1 MNFLERE
8 ESDLKGIFNRFK
20 KRDFKGTE
28 GQAIKNSS
36 FQLATTLIAK
46 AGSLIFTIII
56 ARMLLPELFGLYT
69 LALSTII
76 LFASFSDFGLGSA
89 LVNFISKSLVEKSFP
104 KAKTYFIKLL
114 KYKLILVILA
124 SLVLL
129 SLAYY
134 VSNVYYNKPIFYAL
148 LAGGIYL
155 PVVSLLGFIET
166 AFKANNNFR
175 EPFFKEFLFQVLRLI
190 FVPLAIFLFLK
201 GTFSNEAIIAGVIII
216 LAFSY
221 FLTLIFLVIMS
232 KYNLGFLKVK
242 KDRLTNVENKSLKK
256 FILPLTA
263 TALSGVFFGYIDTIM
278 LGHFVTGE
286 FIGYYG
292 STFSLIGAGSVI
304 IGFAGAALFPIFSRL
319 KGQKLEKAFKKTFN
333 FILIISLVSA
343 ILSFFL
349 APIIINIVYGQEYSS
364 SIILLRIFSLL
375 LIVLPLTGIYD
386 SYFMSQERTKII
398 AILLVGTTIVNIVLN
413 YVFIVFGLKFGMM
426 QAVIGAC
433 IATIISRYIYFFGM
447 KFCRQRSQFKEKNNG
462 LKL

>member
-1 MNFLERE
+1 MRFLERE
-8 ESDLKGIFNRFK
+8 ESDLRGIFNRFK

-28 GQAIKNSS
+28 GQAIKNST

-46 AGSLIFTIII
+46 AGSLVFTIIL

-76 LFASFSDFGLGSA
+76 LFASFADFGVGSA
-89 LVNFISKSLVEKSFP
+89 LVTFVSKSMGDESFP
-104 KAKTYFIKLL
+104 KAKAYFKKLL
-114 KYKLILVILA
+114 KYKIILVLLA

-134 VSNVYYNKPIFYAL
+134 ISNTYYDKPIFYAL

-155 PVVSLLGFIET
+155 PLVSLLGFIET
-166 AFKANNNFR
+166 TFKANNNFR
-175 EPFFKEFLFQVLRLI
+175 EPFFKEFLFQVLRLV
-190 FVPLAIFLFLK
+190 FVPLAIFLFIQRS
-201 GTFSNEAIIAGVIII
+201 FSNETIITGIILL

-221 FLTLIFLVIMS
+221 FLTLVFLLIMS
-232 KYNLGFLKVK
+232 KYKLNFLKIK
-242 KDRLTNVENKSLKK
+242 EERLNSTENKNLKR
-256 FILPLTA
+256 FILPLTV

-278 LGHFVTGE
+278 LGHFVAGE

-292 STFSLIGAGSVI
+292 SAFSLIGAGSVI
-304 IGFAGAALFPIFSRL
+304 IGFAGAATFPIFSRL
-319 KGQKLEKAFKKTFN
+319 KGRKLEKAFKKTFN
-333 FILIISLVSA
+333 FILILSILGA

-349 APIIINIVYGQEYSS
+349 APIIINIIYGAEYSS

-375 LIVLPLTGIYD
+375 LIALPLTGIYD
-386 SYFMSQERTKII
+386 SYFISQEKTKII
-398 AILLVGTTIVNIVLN
+398 AILLVGTTIINIVLN
-413 YVFIVFGLKFGMM
+413 YFFIVFGLKFGMM

-462 LKL
+462 LKS

>member
-1 MNFLERE
+1 MRFLERE
-8 ESDLKGIFNRFK
+8 ESDLRGIFNRFRK
-20 KRDFKGTE
+20 MDFKGTE
-28 GQAIKNSS
+28 GQAIKNST
-36 FQLATTLIAK
+36 FQLSTTLISK

-76 LFASFSDFGLGSA
+76 LFISFSDFGLGSA
-89 LVNFISKSLVEKSFP
+89 LVNFLSKSLVDKSFP

-114 KYKLILVILA
+114 KYKVILVILA
-124 SLVLL
+124 SFVLL
-129 SLAYY
+129 ALAYY
-134 VSNVYYNKPIFYAL
+134 ISNGYYNKPIFYAL

-155 PVVSLLGFIET
+155 PIVSLLGFVET

-175 EPFFKEFLFQVLRLI
+175 EPFFKEFLFQAIRLI
-190 FVPLAIFLFLK
+190 FVPLAIFLFIK
-201 GTFSNEAIIAGVIII
+201 SSFSNEAIITGTILV

-221 FLTLIFLVIMS
+221 FLTLIFLIIMS
-232 KYNLGFLKVK
+232 KYNLNFLKAKKVK
-242 KDRLTNVENKSLKK
+242 LTSIENKNLKR
-256 FILPLTA
+256 FIIPLTA

-292 STFSLIGAGSVI
+292 SAFSLIGAGSVI

-333 FILIISLVSA
+333 FILIISIIGA

-349 APIIINIVYGQEYSS
+349 APIIINIIYGQEYSS
-364 SIILLRIFSLL
+364 SIILLRLFSLL

-386 SYFMSQERTKII
+386 SYFMSQERTKIL
-398 AILLVGTTIVNIVLN
+398 AILLISTTIINIVLN
-413 YVFIVFGLKFGMM
+413 YFFIVFGLKFGMM

-433 IATIISRYIYFFGM
+433 MATIISRYVYFFGM
-447 KFCRQRSQFKEKNNG
+447 RFCRKRRQFKEKSN
-462 LKL
+462 LSKS

>member
-36 FQLATTLIAK
+36 FQLTTTLIAK

-89 LVNFISKSLVEKSFP
+89 LVNFLSKSLVEKSFP

-114 KYKLILVILA
+114 KYKLVLVILV

-129 SLAYY
+129 ALAYY
-134 VSNVYYNKPIFYAL
+134 ISNGYYNKPIFYAL

-175 EPFFKEFLFQVLRLI
+175 EPFFKEFLFQVFRLI

-201 GTFSNEAIIAGVIII
+201 ASFSNEAIVTGIIII

-221 FLTLIFLVIMS
+221 FLTLIFLIIMS
-232 KYNLGFLKVK
+232 RYNFGFLKVK
-242 KDRLTNVENKSLKK
+242 KDKLTKVENKNLKK

-292 STFSLIGAGSVI
+292 AAFSLIGAGSVI
-304 IGFAGAALFPIFSRL
+304 IGFAGSALFPIFSRL
-319 KGQKLEKAFKKTFN
+319 KGQRLEQAFKKTFN
-333 FILIISLVSA
+333 FILILSIVGA

-349 APIIINIVYGQEYSS
+349 APIIINIIYGQEYGS
-364 SIILLRIFSLL
+364 SIVLLRLFSLL
-375 LIVLPLTGIYD
+375 LIALPLTGIYD
-386 SYFMSQERTKII
+386 SYFMSQERTKIL
-398 AILLVGTTIVNIVLN
+398 AILLISTTIINIVLN
-413 YVFIVFGLKFGMM
+413 YFFIVFGLKFGLM
-426 QAVIGAC
+426 QAVMGAC
-433 IATIISRYIYFFGM
+433 IATIISRFIYFFGM
-447 KFCRQRSQFKEKNNG
+447 MLCRKRSQFREKKG
-462 LKL
+462 KPKS